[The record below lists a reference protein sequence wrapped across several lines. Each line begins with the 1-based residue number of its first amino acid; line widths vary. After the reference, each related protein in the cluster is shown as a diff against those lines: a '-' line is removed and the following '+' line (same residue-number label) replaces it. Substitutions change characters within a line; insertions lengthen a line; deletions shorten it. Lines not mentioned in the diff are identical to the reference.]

1 MMREFTALQRLNG
14 ILEAPDWIAKAITG
28 RTEDEFVADETLCY
42 VVAQKVTIIGEA
54 VARLSQE
61 SRARH
66 SAVPWPD
73 IVGLRNILVHEYFG
87 IYSPLIWQTAAD
99 RAPVLRGQV
108 AGICAQSRPSERCP
122 RSRLRERKLVRSPS
136 PVIEVNRHTF
146 NGMMRFSR
154 GPYWVQLLSHL
165 HGNIY

>member
-1 MMREFTALQRLNG
+1 LSLFGSAARGEKRPDSDIDVLVDFLPGARPGLFGVSAMMREFTALQRLNG

-42 VVAQKVTIIGEA
+42 VVAQKLTTIGEA

-61 SRARH
+61 IRARH

-99 RAPVLRGQV
+99 RAPVLREQV
-108 AGICAQSRPSERCP
+108 AGIPARRVVRVSGAPDRGFA
-122 RSRLRERKLVRSPS
+122 RE
-136 PVIEVNRHTF
+136 N
-146 NGMMRFSR
+146 
-154 GPYWVQLLSHL
+154 
-165 HGNIY
+165 